1 MEDEAIRQAQSGDH
15 LAFKTL
21 VEAHFDVAWRV
32 ARTLLEDS
40 LAAEDALQDAW
51 LDAWRGLAYFDNTRP
66 FRPWLLTIVAN
77 RCRMT
82 RRRRALPTTSISE
95 TTMHTD
101 GLFEDLADTLVHSE
115 TDASLAASLAMLPFD
130 RRRLIELRYFAQL
143 DISEIALVLG
153 IAEGTVKSRL
163 HRTLATL
170 KSTLQRAGVGAQ

>member
-1 MEDEAIRQAQSGDH
+1 MEEEAIRQAQRGNHS
-15 LAFKTL
+15 AFRKL
-21 VEAHFDVAWRV
+21 VEAHSEMAWRV

-40 LAAEDALQDAW
+40 VSAEDAIQEAW
-51 LDAWRGLAYFDNTRP
+51 LDAWQGLAHFDAARP

-95 TTMHTD
+95 TVRAD
-101 GLFEDLADTLVHSE
+101 GLFEDLADVLVHRE
-115 TDASLAASLAMLPFD
+115 ADASLATSLAMLPLD

-163 HRTLATL
+163 HRTLASL
-170 KSTLQRAGVGAQ
+170 KTMLQRAGVGAQ

>member
-1 MEDEAIRQAQSGDH
+1 MEEEAIRQAQSGDH
-15 LAFKTL
+15 AAFRKL
-21 VEAHFDVAWRV
+21 VEAHSEMAWRV

-40 LAAEDALQDAW
+40 LAAEDALQEAW
-51 LDAWRGLAYFDNTRP
+51 LDAWRGLAYFDTTRP

-95 TTMHTD
+95 TMHAD
-101 GLFEDLADTLVHSE
+101 GLFEDPADTLVQSE
-115 TDASLAASLAMLPFD
+115 TDASLAASLTMLPLE
-130 RRRLIELRYFAQL
+130 RRRLIELRYFARL

-170 KSTLQRAGVGAQ
+170 KTILQRAGVGAQ

>member
-1 MEDEAIRQAQSGDH
+1 MEEEAIRQAQSGDH
-15 LAFKTL
+15 SAFRKL
-21 VEAHFDVAWRV
+21 VETHSEMAWRV
-32 ARTLLEDS
+32 ARTLLADS
-40 LAAEDALQDAW
+40 LAAEDALQEAW
-51 LDAWRGLAYFDNTRP
+51 IDAWRGLAYFDNTRP

-82 RRRRALPTTSISE
+82 RRRRALPTTSVSE
-95 TTMHTD
+95 TMHTG
-101 GLFEDLADTLVHSE
+101 GLFEDLADALVHSE

-130 RRRLIELRYFAQL
+130 RRRLVELRYFAQL

-170 KSTLQRAGVGAQ
+170 KTTLQRAGVGAQ

>member
-1 MEDEAIRQAQSGDH
+1 MEEEAIRQAQSGDH
-15 LAFKTL
+15 FAFRKL
-21 VEAHFDVAWRV
+21 VEAHSDVAWRV

-40 LAAEDALQDAW
+40 LAAEDALQEAW
-51 LDAWRGLAYFDNTRP
+51 LDTWRGLAYFGSTRP

-82 RRRRALPTTSISE
+82 RRRRALPTTSIRE
-95 TTMHTD
+95 TMYADT
-101 GLFEDLADTLVHSE
+101 LYEDLADALVHSE
-115 TDASLAASLAMLPFD
+115 TDACLAASLAMLPFD

-153 IAEGTVKSRL
+153 VADGTVKSRL

-170 KSTLQRAGVGAQ
+170 RTMLQRAGVGAQ

>member
-1 MEDEAIRQAQSGDH
+1 MEEEAIRQAQCGDH
-15 LAFKTL
+15 LAFRKL
-21 VEAHFDVAWRV
+21 VEAHSEMAWRV

-40 LAAEDALQDAW
+40 PAAEDALQDAW

-82 RRRRALPTTSISE
+82 RRRRTFPTTSMSE
-95 TTMHTD
+95 TVHAA
-101 GLFEDLADTLVHSE
+101 GLFEDLADALVHSE
-115 TDASLAASLAMLPFD
+115 ADASLAASLAMLPFD

-170 KSTLQRAGVGAQ
+170 KTMLQRAGVGAQ